1 MMLDSL
7 AVRGDALI
15 CGRRCYDIFSLEVWT
30 LAVSEPKQDMEGEGE
45 HHRPSF
51 KALSVMMK
59 VLEMI
64 PIFT

>member
-1 MMLDSL
+1 MLDSL

-30 LAVSEPKQDMEGEGE
+30 LAVSEQKQDIEGEGVD
-45 HHRPSF
+45 HYPSF
-51 KALSVMMK
+51 KALSVTMK